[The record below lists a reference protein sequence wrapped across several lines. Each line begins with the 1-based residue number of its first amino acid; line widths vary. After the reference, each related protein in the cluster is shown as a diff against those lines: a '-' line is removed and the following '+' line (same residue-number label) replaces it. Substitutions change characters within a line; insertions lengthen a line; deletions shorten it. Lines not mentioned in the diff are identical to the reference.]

1 MSRLYSTLTTLCQ
14 PFTLRTA
21 ALTYLEVD
29 VSSLVKEP
37 FLTYAVMRIVG
48 KRVVHS
54 KNSNK
59 RQQTGCLVSCCF
71 SVASLLL
78 LFICADGHDR
88 RGHARQKSD
97 SMMMR
102 CGRGTY
108 Y

>member
-48 KRVVHS
+48 ERVVHS

-59 RQQTGCLVSCCF
+59 RQQTGCSSLVSCCC

-78 LFICADGHDR
+78 LFISADGHDR
-88 RGHARQKSD
+88 RGHARQSPIP
-97 SMMMR
+97 
-102 CGRGTY
+102 
-108 Y
+108 